1 MFDDIYFR
9 FMILLLIAYFG
20 NRNITLSLILSI
32 IYINSIKNINI
43 KNKKYK
49 KYKK

>member
-20 NRNITLSLILSI
+20 NRNTTLSLILSI
-32 IYINSIKNINI
+32 IYINSIKNINKKI
-43 KNKKYK
+43 KKIKK
-49 KYKK
+49 